1 MSDSKHEVSQTE
13 NGAPIKRSKK
23 RACINH
29 CKRFWWLHLIIFC
42 CITVLVVCL
51 VIFVGVPNIGQ
62 SKVNAAKLEIQGV
75 NVLESKPDSY
85 LMQINSTIET
95 DGTVHADIDPFEGKM
110 YLDDVENAPA
120 FATLQFPATN
130 ADKHQ
135 TVNIS
140 QPVKVDDLAAFKQ
153 FNIAFFQQQNLTV
166 KISGKTKIQPAGL
179 SRKYDV
185 DFTKYQ
191 TINGLNLLKGTKVTN
206 AKVNLTALTGENFKG
221 IAEITNPS
229 HFTLDLGN
237 VTFANF
243 AAEQNVGNL
252 TINNLLL
259 VPGLNRVNIS
269 ASLNQTGVLSAL
281 NLKPACETGVVPFKL
296 LGLDVQNNGQQ
307 IPYFL
312 AALSSANQTVDINI
326 AEILGLTVP
335 ACH

>member
-1 MSDSKHEVSQTE
+1 
-13 NGAPIKRSKK
+13 
-23 RACINH
+23 
-29 CKRFWWLHLIIFC
+29 
-42 CITVLVVCL
+42 
-51 VIFVGVPNIGQ
+51 VPNIGQ

-75 NVLESKPDSY
+75 NVLDSTPDQY

-110 YLDDVENAPA
+110 YLDDVKDAPA
-120 FATLQFPATN
+120 FATLQFPPTN

-135 TVNIS
+135 NVNIS
-140 QPVKVDDLAAFKQ
+140 QTVKVDDLEAFKQ
-153 FNIAFFQQQNLTV
+153 FNIAFFKSQNLTV
-166 KISGKTKIQPAGL
+166 RIAGKTKIQPAGL
-179 SRKYDV
+179 NRKYDV

-191 TINGLNLLKGTKVTN
+191 TINGLNLLQGTKVKD

-221 IAEITNPS
+221 VAEITNPS

-243 AAEQNVGNL
+243 AADQNVGNL

-259 VPGLNRVNIS
+259 VLGLNRVNIT
-269 ASLNQTGVLSAL
+269 AALNQTGVLSAL

-296 LGLDVQNNGQQ
+296 LGVDVVNHGKQ

-312 AALSSANQTVDINI
+312 AALGSANQTVDINI